1 VPGDDKT
8 VKGLERCARH
18 PAVPG
23 VALCDGCG
31 RSLCLACATPVR
43 GQVFGAECLGEVLGS
58 DAPSEPEDGS
68 RAPDARAR
76 TVARIGFATAAIA
89 TALPWSR
96 FGPGSEAFGA
106 WGQTA
111 WWSMVAGI
119 ASVAG
124 ITLTLAQLRPWLR
137 TPRWDAVAA
146 TLGAVVA
153 LAAVLAVLL
162 PPAFSRPWLGPW
174 VAAAA
179 GVIACGASV
188 VAARSAERSADVRI

>member
-1 VPGDDKT
+1 M
-8 VKGLERCARH
+8 
-18 PAVPG
+18 
-23 VALCDGCG
+23 
-31 RSLCLACATPVR
+31 CLACATPVR

-68 RAPDARAR
+68 RAADARAR
-76 TVARIGFATAAIA
+76 TVARLGFGLAVLA

-119 ASVAG
+119 AAIAG
-124 ITLTLAQLRPWLR
+124 LALTLAQLRPRLR
-137 TPRWDAVAA
+137 TPGWDAAA
-146 TLGAVVA
+146 AFLGAVVS
-153 LAAVLAVLL
+153 LAAVVAVAF

-179 GVIACGASV
+179 GVVACGASL
-188 VAARSAERSADVRI
+188 VAARAADRPAEIRI